1 MAAFA
6 RAESRPVNSPESTST
21 PGSLQAPASRS
32 TAAPSAGVT
41 AKRTGRPWRRA
52 NSQSR
57 RSWAGTDMT
66 APVPYSIS
74 TKLATHTGSAAPVSG
89 WRATSPRSQPSRSR
103 SGALPPGAGGRFS
116 SSCAKASSSGSAAAS
131 ARTQGCPGASAR

>member
-6 RAESRPVNSPESTST
+6 RAESRPVNSPASTST

-32 TAAPSAGVT
+32 TAAPSAGAT
-41 AKRTGRPWRRA
+41 ARRTGRPWRRA

-57 RSWAGTDMT
+57 WSWAGTDMT

-89 WRATSPRSQPSRSR
+89 WRATSPRSRPSRSR
-103 SGALPPGAGGRFS
+103 SGAPPEVCGRFS
-116 SSCAKASSSGSAAAS
+116 SSCAKASSAGSAAAS